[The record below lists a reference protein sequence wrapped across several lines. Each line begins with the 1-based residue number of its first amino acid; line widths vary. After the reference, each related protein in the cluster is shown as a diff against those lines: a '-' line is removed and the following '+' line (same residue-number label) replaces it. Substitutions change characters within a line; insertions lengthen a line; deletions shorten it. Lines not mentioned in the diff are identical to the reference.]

1 MAVFIDHRI
10 KKSRHSVCVQTDIC
24 LQRIVDTL
32 LRHKK
37 ATGRK
42 NNKQVK
48 QNKTEKKKKKG
59 REEKIE

>member
-10 KKSRHSVCVQTDIC
+10 KKKSKHSVCVQTDIC

-32 LRHKK
+32 LRHQK
-37 ATGRK
+37 ATGRI

-48 QNKTEKKKKKG
+48 QNKTEKKKKK
-59 REEKIE
+59 EEKRR